1 VGDIEHRITSLLGYF
16 VLIGLA
22 WLLSSDHRK
31 FPWRVVWIGSGLQV
45 ILAWFILCT
54 PIGEAFFAQVR
65 ALFELMQSCS
75 DRGAE
80 FLFGEPVDQSSEYP
94 TGYRLL
100 GNFAFRVLPT
110 IIFVSALATIFYHL
124 GIMQWV
130 VKGFSHLMQQLM
142 GLSGAE
148 SLSASANIFLG
159 QTEAPLLVRP
169 FIAGMTTSELF
180 AVMVGGFANISVSMM
195 AVYAGM
201 KGISPG
207 HLLTSSIISAPASLL
222 LAKIMIPETQI
233 PATLGRVDIQTPR
246 IGVNVLEAAAIGA
259 SDGLKL
265 ALNVGAMLIAFVAL
279 IWLVD
284 SVVNQ
289 IGFLISGDDD
299 WHLTQ
304 LVGYLFI
311 PLAWLMGVPPND
323 CSEAGE
329 LLGIKL
335 VATEFLAYKQLS
347 DWNGPDSHVQLT
359 QRTQMLMTYAL
370 CGFANFASI
379 GIQIA
384 GLGGMAPDRQSD
396 IARLGLRAMIAGM
409 LATCMTAC
417 VAGVLR
423 NQ

>member
-1 VGDIEHRITSLLGYF
+1 MRDIEYRVTSLLGYF

-31 FPWRVVWIGSGLQV
+31 FPWRVVWIGSILQV
-45 ILAWFILCT
+45 ILAWFILRT
-54 PIGEAFFAQVR
+54 PLGEAFFTQIKAF
-65 ALFELMQSCS
+65 FEVVLSCS

-80 FLFGEPVDQSSEYP
+80 FLFGEPVDPSPQSP

-100 GNFAFRVLPT
+100 GSFAFHVLPT
-110 IIFVSALATIFYHL
+110 IIFVSALTAVFYHL
-124 GIMQWV
+124 GVMQWI
-130 VKGFSHLMQQLM
+130 VKGFAYVMQQLM

-169 FIAGMTTSELF
+169 FIAGMTNSELF
-180 AVMVGGFANISVSMM
+180 AVMVGGFANISVSLM
-195 AVYAGM
+195 AVYSGW
-201 KGISPG
+201 GIDAG

-233 PATLGRVDIQTPR
+233 PATLGRVDIQTPQ
-246 IGVNVLEAAAIGA
+246 IGVNVIEAAAIGA

-265 ALNVGAMLIAFVAL
+265 ALNVGAMLVAFVAL

-289 IGFLISGDDD
+289 LGLLLSGDDD

-304 LVGYLFI
+304 IVGYAFI
-311 PLAWLMGVPPND
+311 PLAWLIGVPPND
-323 CSEAGE
+323 CGKAGE

-347 DWNGPDSHVQLT
+347 DWSASDSDVQLT

-370 CGFANFASI
+370 CGFSNFASI

-396 IARLGLRAMIAGM
+396 VARMGLRAMIAGM

-417 VAGVLR
+417 VAGVLMR
-423 NQ
+423 SQ

>member
-1 VGDIEHRITSLLGYF
+1 MGDIEYRVTSLLGYF
-16 VLIGLA
+16 VLVGLA

-45 ILAWFILCT
+45 ILAWLILRT
-54 PIGEAFFAQVR
+54 PIGEAFFSQIKT
-65 ALFELMQSCS
+65 LFELVLSCS

-80 FLFGEPVDQSSEYP
+80 FLFGEPVDRTSHFP

-110 IIFVSALATIFYHL
+110 IIFVSALAAVFYHL
-124 GIMQWV
+124 GVMQWI
-130 VKGFSHLMQQLM
+130 VKGFAWLMQQLM

-148 SLSASANIFLG
+148 SLSASANIFMG
-159 QTEAPLLVRP
+159 QTEAPLLVKP
-169 FIAGMTTSELF
+169 FIAGMTNSELF
-180 AVMVGGFANISVSMM
+180 AVMVGGFANISVSLM
-195 AVYAGM
+195 AVYSGM
-201 KGISPG
+201 GIDAG

-222 LAKIMIPETQI
+222 MAKIMIPETQI

-246 IGVNVLEAAAIGA
+246 IGVNVIEAAAIGA
-259 SDGLKL
+259 SEGLKL
-265 ALNVGAMLIAFVAL
+265 ALNVGAMLIAFVAM

-284 SVVNQ
+284 GIVNQ
-289 IGFLISGDDD
+289 LGLLISGDND

-304 LVGYLFI
+304 IVGYVFI
-311 PLAWLMGVPPND
+311 PLAWLMGVPWND
-323 CSEAGE
+323 CPKAGE

-347 DWNGPDSHVQLT
+347 DWNGPESTVHLT
-359 QRTQMLMTYAL
+359 ARTQMLMTYAL
-370 CGFANFASI
+370 CGFSNFASI

-396 IARLGLRAMIAGM
+396 IARMSLRAMIAGL

>member
-1 VGDIEHRITSLLGYF
+1 VPGIEYRVTSLLGYF

-31 FPWRVVWIGSGLQV
+31 FPWRIVWIGSGLQV
-45 ILAWFILCT
+45 ILAWFILRT
-54 PIGEAFFAQVR
+54 PIGEAFFQQIAGF
-65 ALFELMQSCS
+65 FELVLSCS

-80 FLFGEPVDQSSEYP
+80 FLFGETVDRSSQFP
-94 TGYRLL
+94 SGYRLM
-100 GNFAFRVLPT
+100 GSFAFRVLPT
-110 IIFVSALATIFYHL
+110 IIFVSALAAVFYHL
-124 GIMQWV
+124 GIMQWI
-130 VKGFSHLMQQLM
+130 VKGFAWLMQQLM

-148 SLSASANIFLG
+148 SLSASANVFLG

-169 FIAGMTTSELF
+169 FIPGMTNSELF
-180 AVMVGGFANISVSMM
+180 AVMVGGFANISISMM

-201 KGISPG
+201 EGISAG

-222 LAKIMIPETQI
+222 LAKIIIPETQI
-233 PATLGRVDIQTPR
+233 PATLGRVDIHTPK
-246 IGVNVLEAAAIGA
+246 IGVNVIEAAAIGA

-289 IGFLISGDDD
+289 FGLLLNRDND

-304 LVGYLFI
+304 LLGYLFI
-311 PLAWLMGVPPND
+311 PLAWLIGVPPND
-323 CSEAGE
+323 CPRAGE
-329 LLGIKL
+329 LLSIKL
-335 VATEFLAYKQLS
+335 VATEFLAYQQLS
-347 DWNGPDSHVQLT
+347 DWSADDSGVRLSP
-359 QRTQMLMTYAL
+359 RTQMLMTYAL
-370 CGFANFASI
+370 CGFSNFASI

-384 GLGGMAPDRQSD
+384 GLGGMAPNRQSD

-417 VAGVLR
+417 VAGVLK